1 MIDYRWIKNKR
12 ENQVLNKQTSHYWQ
26 TNKQTVRESV
36 TYLDLR
42 EQKLS
47 KLQKRGKPNRLFSN
61 HIQ

>member
-12 ENQVLNKQTSHYWQ
+12 ERNRYS
-26 TNKQTVRESV
+26 TNRIHIIGKQTVRESV

-61 HIQ
+61 RIQ

>member
-1 MIDYRWIKNKR
+1 MDKKQERELGTQQIDFT
-12 ENQVLNKQTSHYWQ
+12 LLANKQTD
-26 TNKQTVRESV
+26 RESV

>member
-1 MIDYRWIKNKR
+1 MIDYRWIKTR
-12 ENQVLNKQTSHYWQ
+12 EREIGTQQIDFTLLA
-26 TNKQTVRESV
+26 NKQTVRESV

-61 HIQ
+61 RIQ